1 MLVVCPFCLHRKGVR
16 AMSGD
21 TSLGYVV
28 ANKFSM
34 DPKKRQ
40 QIFAKCKKDDEN
52 LEKRKKEILENMLT
66 NKTNQNLEK
75 MILKARRV
83 IKEKLRAKN
92 FRKNYK
98 QKSDIK
104 R

>member
-1 MLVVCPFCLHRKGVR
+1 
-16 AMSGD
+16 
-21 TSLGYVV
+21 
-28 ANKFSM
+28 
-34 DPKKRQ
+34 
-40 QIFAKCKKDDEN
+40 
-52 LEKRKKEILENMLT
+52 MLT
-66 NKTNQNLEK
+66 KIKNQQLEK

-83 IKEKLRAKN
+83 LKEKLRAKN

>member
-1 MLVVCPFCLHRKGVR
+1 
-16 AMSGD
+16 MSGD

-34 DPKKRQ
+34 DPDKRQ
-40 QIFAKCKKDDEN
+40 KIFSQCKKKMKAQN
-52 LEKRKKEILENMLT
+52 NGNKKYQKNMLT

>member
-1 MLVVCPFCLHRKGVR
+1 MT
-16 AMSGD
+16 GD

-28 ANKFSM
+28 ADKFSM

-40 QIFAKCKKDDEN
+40 QIFAKCKKMMKTQKN
-52 LEKRKKEILENMLT
+52 GKKKYQKNMLT
-66 NKTNQNLEK
+66 NKTNQDLEK
-75 MILKARRV
+75 MILKTRRI

>member
-1 MLVVCPFCLHRKGVR
+1 
-16 AMSGD
+16 
-21 TSLGYVV
+21 
-28 ANKFSM
+28 
-34 DPKKRQ
+34 
-40 QIFAKCKKDDEN
+40 
-52 LEKRKKEILENMLT
+52 MLT

-75 MILKARRV
+75 MILKARKV